1 MRCVNQQTWRS
12 NWGATGVIATNLMF
26 GFVWRQGIPQ
36 WWFHLGKMFLNQWT
50 HWRPIVLTC
59 QRAGLATTLGRNTAA
74 IHCGFARQ
82 PSQPSSTAGK
92 CWAYFS
98 RLTMRSTMRS
108 GLSDLAEPLLE
119 RRTTCAPCW
128 SLGTHLG
135 SASKDIGSL
144 KPPAL
149 GRRVP
154 VLSVLNPWVTKGGPH
169 THCVHLPSASI
180 SQETVASVL
189 TWATFELAKN
199 PRIAQKV
206 KEEVPTSP
214 AVPATPVP
222 TRKKWWFPQFQTVF
236 YVEILRYHRE
246 TEKLLVFSASSNQ
259 LPTHTLTQNQG
270 KEDLQTCFLPFV

>member
-1 MRCVNQQTWRS
+1 MRCVNQQKWRS

-36 WWFHLGKMFLNQWT
+36 WWFYLGKMFLNQWT
-50 HWRPIVLTC
+50 HWCPIVLTR

-98 RLTMRSTMRS
+98 RPPISRVLSGVTVRSTMRS

-128 SLGTHLG
+128 SLSTHLG

-144 KPPAL
+144 EPPAL
-149 GRRVP
+149 GPGCPSSQCSIPGWRKVD
-154 VLSVLNPWVTKGGPH
+154 H
-169 THCVHLPSASI
+169 TPTVSICHLPAFPRKQWPAFWLGLPMS
-180 SQETVASVL
+180 
-189 TWATFELAKN
+189 W
-199 PRIAQKV
+199 PRIHASRRRSKRRCQ
-206 KEEVPTSP
+206 
-214 AVPATPVP
+214 PVRLSLQP
-222 TRKKWWFPQFQTVF
+222 QSQPERNGGFPSS
-236 YVEILRYHRE
+236 
-246 TEKLLVFSASSNQ
+246 KLFSM
-259 LPTHTLTQNQG
+259 
-270 KEDLQTCFLPFV
+270 